1 MSIRRCLILM
11 MATLF
16 MMGVSYLA
24 YDLVVYKNDLEA
36 QKYTQLNNLVR
47 AQASQ
52 LGAMLSSGMSEQE
65 ALIGLKEARYAGNEY
80 FFVIDRDLTMVM
92 HPFKESLNGTSVASS
107 KDPDGGSLFRE
118 MRAAVSAGGSGF
130 VNYKWPRP
138 GSSDPVPKLTAVTNV
153 SGSDLIIGTG
163 VYIDDISAL
172 VVPRSW

>member
-1 MSIRRCLILM
+1 MSIRRRLIMM

-36 QKYTQLNNLVR
+36 QKHTQLNNLVK

-65 ALIGLKEARYAGNEY
+65 ALTGLKEARYAGNEY

-92 HPFKESLNGTSVASS
+92 HPFKESLNGTSVASRVRRMT
-107 KDPDGGSLFRE
+107 KTEVHYHLEPQELG
-118 MRAAVSAGGSGF
+118 
-130 VNYKWPRP
+130 YKAPLQQAP
-138 GSSDPVPKLTAVTNV
+138 SHD
-153 SGSDLIIGTG
+153 
-163 VYIDDISAL
+163 
-172 VVPRSW
+172 